1 MPVGSALQMV
11 TASGITI
18 GVGDPAYKDM
28 LGLRPITMIF
38 ALPPPSATNDV
49 TPQHNQRSR
58 VTTITAAT
66 DPPPPRTII
75 HQGWLEKKGG
85 EVSIDADVK

>member
-1 MPVGSALQMV
+1 MV

-38 ALPPPSATNDV
+38 ALPPPSAT
-49 TPQHNQRSR
+49 PQQNQRSR

-66 DPPPPRTII
+66 DPPPPRRII